1 MIKATKVLGIIAVV
15 IALVAAIGLT
25 PTAVM
30 AEKKPIKIGFI
41 HTMSGPISM
50 YGITS
55 AAGAK
60 IAVEEI
66 NAAGGVL
73 GRKLELIVRD
83 DKVNPEAGLRE
94 AKDLVLKE
102 KVDFLA
108 GTISSGVGMAISGY
122 AKRAKKIYM
131 INIAQSTR
139 ITEEKFNKYTFRFT
153 TNGTPYFGKGPAI
166 ALAKTYKSKK
176 IISLG
181 YDYEAGKNALKE
193 FKDTYLKM
201 VPDAKIIDELW
212 VPLGSTDFTAHI
224 AKIANSGADAFYLAS
239 IYGGGELAFT
249 KQAWS
254 FGLYDKMKAVQP
266 CAGDVETWGKVKQGD
281 PYPKNALATCR
292 YPFWAIKGEQNA
304 KFVKQ
309 LREMTG
315 LWPSYGSMDAY
326 VIVYAIKAAVTK
338 AGTTDTEKV
347 IKAMETLKMD
357 TFVGP
362 VEMRAYDHQAMMPTW
377 YGIMRFTPDLPFPH
391 ITDVG
396 KLGAESYHTI
406 DEIKKIRGE

>member
-1 MIKATKVLGIIAVV
+1 MANTLRAFGTLLAT
-15 IALVAAIGLT
+15 IALVAVMGLA
-25 PTAVM
+25 PTTAS
-30 AEKKPIKIGFI
+30 AEKPPIKIGFI

-66 NAAGGVL
+66 NASGGVL

-83 DKVNPEAGLRE
+83 DKISPEAGLRE
-94 AKDLVLKE
+94 AKDLVLKD

-108 GTISSGVGMAISGY
+108 GTISSGVALAISGY
-122 AKRAKKIYM
+122 ARRAKKIYM

-153 TNGTPYFGKGPAI
+153 TNATPYFGKGPAL
-166 ALAKTYKSKK
+166 ALAKTYKAKK

-181 YDYEAGKNALKE
+181 YDYEMGKNSLKE
-193 FKDTYLKM
+193 FKATYLKM

-224 AKIANSGADAFYLAS
+224 AKMANSGADCFYLAG

-266 CAGDVETWGKVKQGD
+266 CAGDVETWGKVKEGD

-309 LREMTG
+309 IREMTG

-326 VIVYAIKAAVTK
+326 VIVYAIKDAVTK
-338 AGTTDTEKV
+338 AGTTDTQKV
-347 IKAMETLKMD
+347 IKAMETLKMT

-396 KLGAESYHTI
+396 KLGPESYHTI
-406 DEIKKIRGE
+406 EEIKKIRGE

>member
-122 AKRAKKIYM
+122 AKRAKK
-131 INIAQSTR
+131 
-139 ITEEKFNKYTFRFT
+139 
-153 TNGTPYFGKGPAI
+153 
-166 ALAKTYKSKK
+166 
-176 IISLG
+176 
-181 YDYEAGKNALKE
+181 
-193 FKDTYLKM
+193 
-201 VPDAKIIDELW
+201 
-212 VPLGSTDFTAHI
+212 
-224 AKIANSGADAFYLAS
+224 S
-239 IYGGGELAFT
+239 I
-249 KQAWS
+249 
-254 FGLYDKMKAVQP
+254 
-266 CAGDVETWGKVKQGD
+266 
-281 PYPKNALATCR
+281 
-292 YPFWAIKGEQNA
+292 
-304 KFVKQ
+304 
-309 LREMTG
+309 
-315 LWPSYGSMDAY
+315 
-326 VIVYAIKAAVTK
+326 
-338 AGTTDTEKV
+338 
-347 IKAMETLKMD
+347 
-357 TFVGP
+357 
-362 VEMRAYDHQAMMPTW
+362 
-377 YGIMRFTPDLPFPH
+377 
-391 ITDVG
+391 
-396 KLGAESYHTI
+396 
-406 DEIKKIRGE
+406 

>member
-1 MIKATKVLGIIAVV
+1 MANALKAFGIILAAIALAVV
-15 IALVAAIGLT
+15 IGLAPTTALADK
-25 PTAVM
+25 P
-30 AEKKPIKIGFI
+30 PIKIGFI

-83 DKVNPEAGLRE
+83 DKVSPEAGLRE

-108 GTISSGVGMAISGY
+108 GTISSGVAMAISGY
-122 AKRAKKIYM
+122 AQRAKKLYL

-139 ITEEKFNKYTFRFT
+139 VTEEKFHPYVFRFT
-153 TNGTPYFGKGPAI
+153 TNSTPYFGYGPAI
-166 ALAKTYKSKK
+166 ALANTYKSKK
-176 IISLG
+176 IIVLG
-181 YDYEAGKNALKE
+181 YDYETGKNALKE
-193 FKDTYLKM
+193 FKDKYLEL

-212 VPLGSTDFTAHI
+212 APLGTTDFTAHI
-224 AKIANSGADAFYLAS
+224 AKMANSGADAFYLAS

-266 CAGDVETWGKVKQGD
+266 CAGDVETWSKVKQGD
-281 PYPKNALATCR
+281 PYPKDAVATCR
-292 YPFWAIKGEQNA
+292 YPFWVFKNEKNLA
-304 KFVKQ
+304 FVKKI
-309 LREMTG
+309 REMTG

-326 VIVYAIKAAVTK
+326 VIVYALKDAVTK
-338 AGTTDTEKV
+338 AGSTDTQKV
-347 IKAMETLKMD
+347 IKALETQAMD
-357 TFVGP
+357 TFVGKIK
-362 VEMRAYDHQAMMPTW
+362 MRAYDHQAMMPTW

-391 ITDVG
+391 ITDV
-396 KLGAESYHTI
+396 KALGEDSYHTI
-406 DEIKKIRGE
+406 AQIKKLRGK